1 MEVTVFK
8 DGKELRIG
16 QDVNLNVTGDNIALS
31 VINPKREKS
40 GTYTVVLK
48 NGQGQDERDIVVNI
62 MGTAETIQKP

>member
-62 MGTAETIQKP
+62 MGAAETILKP